1 MMNKGNLLKFPS
13 NAGET
18 TLKTKSLAAETKS
31 AVANDKAA
39 SKAKPEGSP
48 ESDDSNLW
56 FNNSFFWLH
65 ATAWFSDSTAER
77 LRLSLGTKD
86 IAEAR
91 ARRDLIFSV
100 LRDLEGF
107 VVSPS
112 AKKHGLTRHFKHAA

>member
-1 MMNKGNLLKFPS
+1 MKTRKLLPFPA
-13 NAGET
+13 NAGES
-18 TLKTKSLAAETKS
+18 TLKTKSLAAENKS
-31 AVANDKAA
+31 AVANDKAS

-56 FNNSFFWLH
+56 FNNSFYWLH

-86 IAEAR
+86 IEEAR

-100 LRDLEGF
+100 LRELEGF
-107 VVSPS
+107 TASPS

>member
-18 TLKTKSLAAETKS
+18 TLKTKSLVAETKS
-31 AVANDKAA
+31 AVANDKAS
-39 SKAKPEGSP
+39 SKAKPEGNP
-48 ESDDSNLW
+48 KSDDSNLW
-56 FNNSFFWLH
+56 LNNSFYWIH

-91 ARRDLIFSV
+91 ARRDLIFGV
-100 LRDLEGF
+100 LRELEGF
-107 VVSPS
+107 TASPS
-112 AKKHGLTRHFKHAA
+112 ARNHGLRRHFKHAA